1 MRRQIIYVTSDPNWL
16 KNIFCI
22 CKMYLISAEGSK
34 NASVRFLRVRKTR
47 EIQMSMKNVH
57 NRLGVQNMSDLILKE
72 IYGIYET
79 KNLTNKQIQK
89 YKMTGRVIFEKYDN
103 LSKDELDTKSN
114 KNVCVR
120 NDTMTYVI
128 KRCRVEK
135 KGERKKDGFKKLMIS
150 ESEISECSKYEVKSK
165 IGNIF
170 ANEKI
175 LEEYSVKIYEIDP
188 YFYEHYK
195 KKIQVDNNDQEYI
208 LLMKKVILTETLF
221 LKKKDKRHQKK
232 NLTVHLLELILVK
245 KIIMQ
250 TMKLVECKRILVM
263 LIKTK

>member
-1 MRRQIIYVTSDPNWL
+1 
-16 KNIFCI
+16 
-22 CKMYLISAEGSK
+22 
-34 NASVRFLRVRKTR
+34 
-47 EIQMSMKNVH
+47 MKNVH

-79 KNLTNKQIQK
+79 KKLTNKQIQK

-114 KNVCVR
+114 KNVYVR

-195 KKIQVDNNDQEYI
+195 KN
-208 LLMKKVILTETLF
+208 TS
-221 LKKKDKRHQKK
+221 
-232 NLTVHLLELILVK
+232 
-245 KIIMQ
+245 
-250 TMKLVECKRILVM
+250 
-263 LIKTK
+263 